1 MMEGMKFNYT
11 NQEWV
16 IVQSTEASKN
26 FTDQLGWSHWAEVKR
41 PNGKKSYF
49 ANLLVVN
56 DEILD
61 SLVVL

>member
-1 MMEGMKFNYT
+1 MEGMNFTYQNVGFVVVRS
-11 NQEWV
+11 NECSQ
-16 IVQSTEASKN
+16 N

-41 PNGKKSYF
+41 TNGKKSYF

-56 DEILD
+56 EEVLD